1 MELTKEIVT
10 KVLPK
15 DKKKLVTDNVIQ
27 FLNKAETNETVVNEF
42 RENFLT
48 YSKILQSSRYSLE
61 EYVNAVRFVTYK
73 MLGYS
78 DIDSYAMVFPE
89 RYNRLIEKFNG
100 ETDRIN
106 AYSSRFKSTKLVTQ
120 IMEQT
125 LVPSYIYNAPLFQE
139 ALLELSRIMVS
150 SKSDIA
156 RVNAASNILQY
167 TKAPEEKN
175 INLEIGYK
183 ENDTIRELKST
194 MEQLATMQKKQLE
207 KGMELESIA
216 EADIVDVK
224 EEK

>member
-1 MELTKEIVT
+1 MELTKEVVK

-15 DKKKLVTDNVIQ
+15 DKKKLVTDNVIK
-27 FLNKAETNETVVNEF
+27 FLNEAEQNETVVNEF

-78 DIDSYAMVFPE
+78 DIDSYAIVFPE
-89 RYNRLIEKFNG
+89 RYERLIEKFDG
-100 ETDRIN
+100 ETDKIN

-120 IMEQT
+120 ILEQT
-125 LVPSYIYNAPLFQE
+125 LVPSYIYNAPMFQE
-139 ALLELSRIMVS
+139 ALLQLSKIMVN

-156 RVNAASNILQY
+156 RVNAATSILQY

-183 ENDTIRELKST
+183 ETDTIKELKAT
-194 MEQLATMQKKQLE
+194 MEEFASMQKAQLE
-207 KGMELESIA
+207 KGESLKQIA
-216 EADIVDVK
+216 EADIIDVK
-224 EEK
+224 AED